1 MNCLA
6 TSSRL
11 TAQPWPKRT
20 IPTRRRIGSPP
31 VEIREF
37 QDLMADIYRD
47 RDAERGVPATVA
59 WLTEELGE
67 LAQAVRKGD
76 QAQQAHEAADVF
88 AWLASLANQIDVDL
102 EGAVERFANGC
113 PRCGALP
120 CGC

>member
-11 TAQPWPKRT
+11 TAQQWPKR
-20 IPTRRRIGSPP
+20 IVPPRRRIGSPP

-59 WLTEELGE
+59 WLAEELGE

-113 PRCGALP
+113 PRCDALP